1 MRGRSRAD
9 GRSPVVHCECLP
21 GAAGDARNRPPA
33 EAVAVPL
40 GDPFAA
46 LPKPR
51 AGHLLRDA
59 VRQAVAEQLC
69 EEFVG
74 GVDAVGAFERVE
86 IHQEPAYHGERE
98 RC

>member
-1 MRGRSRAD
+1 MRARSSSKASACR
-9 GRSPVVHCECLP
+9 E
-21 GAAGDARNRPPA
+21 
-33 EAVAVPL
+33 PL
-40 GDPFAA
+40 GTPGTVRQRKRWLSRSGIRLRVA
-46 LPKPR
+46 PEPC

-74 GVDAVGAFERVE
+74 SVDAVGVFERVK